1 MTVLN
6 MASSLPVVLEPA
18 GHIQTDLEA
27 VFDRC
32 SRSLYRYF
40 IVRTGEDSHL
50 ADDLMQQLWLQAT
63 MHERKHPSRIPA
75 TDMEYWLRGIAK
87 NLIRAH
93 WRTHSQRPDTI
104 PITDPAL
111 AAELSDRLISEE
123 LPVEVLE
130 RKEVRD
136 QLLLA
141 LTTLS
146 HDEQELIIGY
156 YFRDESHSDLSR
168 MLGISTRAVE
178 GRLYRARQSIR
189 AALSVLEK

>member
-1 MTVLN
+1 MTVLD
-6 MASSLPVVLEPA
+6 MASSLPVVLESA
-18 GHIQTDLEA
+18 GNIQIDLEA

-50 ADDLMQQLWLQAT
+50 ADDLMQQLWLQASL
-63 MHERKHPSRIPA
+63 HERKHPSRIPA
-75 TDMEYWLRGIAK
+75 VEMEYWLRGIAK

-93 WRTHSQRPDTI
+93 WRTHSLRPDTV

-111 AAELSDRLISEE
+111 AAKISERLVSEE
-123 LPVEVLE
+123 LPSEVLE
-130 RKEVRD
+130 RKEIRD

-141 LTTLS
+141 LTTVS

-156 YFRDESHSDLSR
+156 YFRDESQADLAR
-168 MLGISTRAVE
+168 VLGISTRAVE
-178 GRLYRARQSIR
+178 GRLYRARQSLR
-189 AALSVLEK
+189 TALSGLEK